1 MNNWT
6 RKIVVVF
13 VSGMMLAGST
23 HAVVSADSL
32 PDQLGVAHSQVTMKE
47 PVPLQPVTIMLNGT
61 RLKHQG
67 VQGQEG
73 VLLPIELIRTELK
86 VPVNVDSSQK
96 KYTMQRGNVVV
107 ELVPSDLGA
116 QAIVNGST
124 QILPY
129 EWKEIG
135 GQPYVSAA
143 VLSDHLGYTSTS
155 DPAAH
160 TLNLVPHELNDITI
174 ITKKISET
182 IPEASITVEY
192 PQIKGMKNV
201 KAEKSINAIFQSKAQ
216 EFVQRSVKEAKDNQ
230 PSPNDSKYEYIG
242 NYTVTFNRG
251 GLLSILLQ
259 TYSYSGGAHGIS
271 VREGLTF
278 RLQDGKRLSL
288 DELLKDNP
296 NYRQIIDPAIAKK
309 LEQTDGYFG
318 NFKTIGEN
326 PSYYLKDDG
335 VVIFFQLYEYLPYAF
350 GFPEYYFP
358 FAELLPS
365 TGGTS
370 QQGNKR

>member
-1 MNNWT
+1 M
-6 RKIVVVF
+6 VL
-13 VSGMMLAGST
+13 VSGMMLAGSQ
-23 HAVVSADSL
+23 AAVSADPL
-32 PDQLGVAHSQVTMKE
+32 PDHLTVVSSHFTMKE
-47 PVPLQPVTIMLNGT
+47 PAPLQPFTIMLDGK
-61 RLKHQG
+61 RLRQHG

-86 VPVNVDSSQK
+86 LPVNYDSSRK
-96 KYTMQRGNVVV
+96 SYSLQRGNVVV
-107 ELVPSDLGA
+107 ELKPSDLGA
-116 QAIVNGST
+116 QAVVNGST

-143 VLSDHLGYTSTS
+143 VLNDHLGYTSTLDQS
-155 DPAAH
+155 AH
-160 TLNLVPHELNDITI
+160 TLNLMPHELNDITI
-174 ITKKISET
+174 ITEKITET

-201 KAEKSINAIFQSKAQ
+201 KAEKSINTLFQSKAQ
-216 EFVQRSVKEAKDNQ
+216 EFVQRSVKAAKENQ

-242 NYTVTFNRG
+242 NYTATFNRD

-271 VREGLTF
+271 IREGLTF
-278 RLQDGKRLSL
+278 RLKDGKRLSL
-288 DELLKDNP
+288 DELLKGNP
-296 NYRQIIDPAIAKK
+296 NYRQIIDPAIAKQ

-335 VVIFFQLYEYLPYAF
+335 VMIFFQLYDYLPYAF

-365 TGGTS
+365 GGTS
-370 QQGNKR
+370 K